1 MRCQWRA
8 QAIAAKPGTSRASKK
23 APLAPDQQAHAPRPT
38 PDNKWTREDPDV
50 KLMLAFQAG
59 DESAFEKLVQRNQ
72 SNVHAVIYRFLGD
85 QSDVEDLSQEVFLR
99 VYRTAH
105 RYVPTAKFTTWLY
118 RIAANLSL
126 NAIRSR
132 SKVKIAQLEI
142 PDDSSAAGGFYRE
155 VEDTA
160 GDRPSDDM
168 DAAELHEQILMAV
181 HRLPENQ
188 RIAIILNKFEQ
199 MSYDDIAEVLGVSMM
214 AVKSLLSRARS
225 NLRQSLQR
233 FMKP

>member
-1 MRCQWRA
+1 
-8 QAIAAKPGTSRASKK
+8 
-23 APLAPDQQAHAPRPT
+23 
-38 PDNKWTREDPDV
+38 
-50 KLMLAFQAG
+50 MLAFQAG

-85 QSDVEDLSQEVFLR
+85 QSDVEDLAQEVFLR
-99 VYRTAH
+99 VYRTAD

-132 SKVKIAQLEI
+132 SKARVSQLEM
-142 PDDSSAAGGFYRE
+142 PDDDGPAGGFYRE
-155 VEDTA
+155 VEDTH
-160 GDRPSDDM
+160 GESPSDDL
-168 DAAELHEQILMAV
+168 DAAELHEQILAAI
-181 HRLPENQ
+181 HSLPENQ

-199 MSYDDIAEVLGVSMM
+199 MRYDEIAEVLGVSMM
-214 AVKSLLSRARS
+214 AVKSLLSRARN
-225 NLRQSLQR
+225 NLRQSLRR